1 MFEVKNVEVIGM
13 KQLVEGLRQ
22 AQGLH
27 YTDSIQTHIEDPETL
42 ETAPF
47 QFLLGD
53 KDLKLIQSTLMAQ
66 NQDCPDDYD
75 IRKFI
80 MVYMDIKAD
89 LGWWSHTLWSVIDR
103 YQAVIT
109 EGCCFRKVVM
119 SYYDIFWLKKLL
131 HDKAERDSIW
141 TASEKQFMEWTKTLP
156 YQELL
161 AE

>member
-27 YTDSIQTHIEDPETL
+27 YTDSVQTHIEDPNTL
-42 ETAPF
+42 ETAPY

-53 KDLKLIQSTLMAQ
+53 KDLKLIQGVLMAQ
-66 NQDCPDDYD
+66 QQDYPDDYD
-75 IRKFI
+75 IRKMV
-80 MVYMDIKAD
+80 MVYMDVKAGLD
-89 LGWWSHTLWSVIDR
+89 WWTRTLWQLNDYYR
-103 YQAVIT
+103 AVVM

-119 SYYDIFWLKKLL
+119 SYHDIFWIKKRL
-131 HDKAERDSIW
+131 HGKAETDGLW
-141 TASEKQFMEWTKTLP
+141 TTSEKQFMEWTKTLP

-161 AE
+161 EE

>member
-27 YTDSIQTHIEDPETL
+27 YTDSVQTHIEDPITM
-42 ETAPF
+42 ETAPY

-53 KDLKLIQSTLMAQ
+53 KDLKLIQGTLLSQ
-66 NQDCPDDYD
+66 KQKYPDDYD
-75 IRKFI
+75 IRKFV
-80 MVYMDIKAD
+80 MVYFDAKAGLD
-89 LGWWSHTLWSVIDR
+89 WWTSTLWQLNER
-103 YQAVIT
+103 YQAIVT
-109 EGCCFRKVVM
+109 DGCCFRKVAM
-119 SYYDIFWLKKLL
+119 SYYGIFWLRKYL
-131 HDKAERDSIW
+131 HEQAQQRIW
-141 TASEKQFMEWTKTLP
+141 TTSEQQFMDWTTTLP

>member
-27 YTDSIQTHIEDPETL
+27 YTDSVQTHIEDPETL
-42 ETAPF
+42 ETAPY

-53 KDLKLIQSTLMAQ
+53 KDLRLIQSTLLTQ
-66 NQDCPDDYD
+66 KQEYPDDYD

-80 MVYMDIKAD
+80 MVYMDVKAD
-89 LGWWSHTLWSVIDR
+89 LDWWSRSLWQPTDYYR
-103 YQAVIT
+103 AVVT
-109 EGCCFRKVVM
+109 EGYCFRKVVM
-119 SYYDIFWLKKLL
+119 SYHDIFWLKKRL
-131 HDKAERDSIW
+131 HEVSYVW
-141 TASEKQFMEWTKTLP
+141 TTSEKQFMDWTKTLP